1 MIYKYLYILFLILI
15 LNSCVSKKDTFISN
29 LETVVEYVSQNK
41 DSLTTEIDQFFNS
54 KIIVLKENEF
64 PIYRSKM
71 TIEEINKVNLP
82 FGRYDPLVIQIEL
95 GEFINDLKDD
105 FDQGVNDLKDGLDQ
119 GVNMVNEL
127 LAE

>member
-15 LNSCVSKKDTFISN
+15 LNSCVSKKDKFISK
-29 LETVVEYVSQNK
+29 LDTTVEYVSQNQQ
-41 DSLTTEIDQFFNS
+41 SFTSEMLEVYNS
-54 KIIVLKENEF
+54 KIIELRENQF
-64 PIYRSKM
+64 SIYRSKM
-71 TIEEINKVNLP
+71 TIEEINKVNLL
-82 FGRYDPLVIQIEL
+82 FGRYDALVIQIEL